1 MDIFI
6 EYPPGAKYPLPGA
19 ATADTP
25 DYFNDCGR
33 LPKQDEV
40 VTDFDDM
47 TERQKEG
54 LVKTFGYVT
63 EIVKTDRGYHFIW
76 KKPPGYTRAKNG
88 ASPIGL
94 CFESKTAQN
103 TPGGLTIKRNGK
115 MREIENPGARQLL
128 PWLFQDRKQYTSLQG
143 MGEGEGRN
151 NALFALA
158 RKLNGHPDTEKVLRY
173 VNEYVFAVPLPESEF
188 LQVTRDYTGGSGVDN
203 EITAAEWIK
212 NTHKAVW
219 WSGSFWVWDGKKYVE
234 DQDED
239 IINKL
244 LLQCAPGRRSA
255 FYDEAKAQLKIR
267 CKKIKDDIHG
277 PFVVRF
283 QNGFLENGEFVELP
297 DYSEFTPY
305 YVDIPYDEN
314 AEPVPEVDN
323 YLDTLTNKDP
333 AYRDLLLE
341 KFGFVFETNPIK
353 VRAYGGFTIMVGP
366 GGNGKSTFFDVMQS
380 IYNRYNCSYLSIRQ
394 LAQEKYQTALLGK
407 LANLG
412 DDLEPEAI
420 SNEQLKALK
429 NITTADSVEARR
441 LYGKPFIATFTA
453 KLFFTSNTA
462 VKSFEKGF
470 AFQRR
475 ILWLPMPTTI
485 EKPDPDFK
493 SKLTT
498 EKALRYWVKLLVA
511 GYMRLYENGKFTECD
526 YVKEFNR
533 QYHLDNNYMARFLTE
548 IDYDLQLLGKTREEV
563 EMVFRAWNDD
573 PRRPFNGNQLR
584 ELLKAEGIALGRK
597 KVGKEVEYRYMR
609 ASETTQK
616 II

>member
-1 MDIFI
+1 MLYIKFEPGEKFARKGAEIAEKPIWPDAGGILEPWMVVLDVDCLSQKQLDEFEKREGINTQTIF
-6 EYPPGAKYPLPGA
+6 
-19 ATADTP
+19 
-25 DYFNDCGR
+25 
-33 LPKQDEV
+33 
-40 VTDFDDM
+40 
-47 TERQKEG
+47 
-54 LVKTFGYVT
+54 
-63 EIVKTDRGYHFIW
+63 TDRGRHYYFRIN
-76 KKPPGYTRAKNG
+76 PGFRARNG
-88 ASPIGL
+88 VCPWGFPI
-94 CFESKTAQN
+94 EIKTAKN
-103 TPGGLTIKRNGK
+103 TPGGICVKRNGIL
-115 MREIENPGARQLL
+115 REIKNEGVFQDA
-128 PWLFQDRKQYTSLQG
+128 PWWLSDRKQYPSLLG
-143 MGEGEGRN
+143 MGAGEGRN
-151 NALFALA
+151 NGLFLMKQ
-158 RKLNGHPDTEKVLRY
+158 KLNGHPDTEKILRFINEVLFS
-173 VNEYVFAVPLPESEF
+173 EPLPESEF
-188 LQVTRDYTGGSGVDN
+188 CQVTRDYTGGSGVDN

-219 WSGSFWVWDGKKYVE
+219 WSGSFWVWDGIKYVE

-255 FYDEAKAQLKIR
+255 FYEEAKAQLKIR

-305 YVDIPYDEN
+305 YVGIPYDPE

-498 EKALRYWVKLLVA
+498 EKALKYWVKLLVA
-511 GYMRLYENGKFTECD
+511 GYMRLYKNGKFTECD

-563 EMVFRAWNDD
+563 EMVFKAWNDD

-597 KVGKEVEYRYMR
+597 RIGESVEYRYMR
-609 ASETTQK
+609 QSETTQK